1 VWSLA
6 DSARVLRFIL
16 VEIFVLHL
24 LEFQFHLEFF
34 NIGLVEVFG
43 DMFNVLV
50 QLFQISLNFF
60 EILFEIL

>member
-1 VWSLA
+1 MWSLA

-24 LEFQFHLEFF
+24 LEFQFHPEFF

-50 QLFQISLNFF
+50 QLFQISFNFF